1 MALEARF
8 LNAYLATLEEMAQGQ
23 YFTQV
28 APELCP
34 DGHPFYW
41 DPQGMNQALTARTGL
56 TGWPLDL
63 KLEYTEAD
71 LTDYIEGI
79 YLIVSRPIKSWSH
92 PFCGESHPTEFDVT
106 AGRYDY
112 TVAVNI
118 LFRKMAPGYSMEYG
132 RVRVLG
138 SSILDAR
145 LIEDL
150 KFGGDEHLKKLIT
163 MAILDYRSTRIDD
176 KWKGVRSLADAYERI
191 KSDQGQS
198 NKKQAISD
206 LLDLMEGE
214 FDLSE
219 PLNAILGIATAI
231 SNTSTIR
238 HHEVGKTEITDDRD
252 LLDFLFHMYFNI
264 IKFALQRR
272 NHEREVR

>member
-8 LNAYLATLEEMAQGQ
+8 LNAYMVTLEEMAQGQ
-23 YFTQV
+23 YFTQA

-34 DGHPFYW
+34 DGHPFHW
-41 DPQGMNQALTARTGL
+41 DPQRVNQALMARTGL
-56 TGWPLDL
+56 SGWPLDL
-63 KLEYTEAD
+63 ELEYSEVD
-71 LTDYIEGI
+71 LIDYIEGI
-79 YLIVSRPIKSWSH
+79 YQIVSKPIKAWSH
-92 PFCGESHPTEFDVT
+92 PYCGESHSTEFDVT

-112 TVAVNI
+112 TVAVNT

-132 RVRVLG
+132 KVRVVG

-150 KFGGDEHLKKLIT
+150 RFGEDEHLKKLIT
-163 MAILDYRSTRIDD
+163 MAVLDYRSTRIDD

-206 LLDLMEGE
+206 LLELMEGE

-219 PLNAILGIATAI
+219 PLNEILRVATLI

-238 HHEVGKTEITDDRD
+238 HHEVGKAEITDDKD
-252 LLDFLFHMYFNI
+252 LLNFLFHMYFNI